1 MAQDFPGLPENIYEY
16 ENRFNYSVWTPNTSI
31 LMCNVPWDSSYRD
44 VVRFDS
50 DKERDAYFASRSVDG
65 YAFTLN
71 GLVYLRYGE
80 PIRVNAPFD
89 MVTRCNYM
97 VVKNPLQPVPPSG
110 DRQPDVFYYFV
121 SDAKYIAPNTTQ
133 VHVQLDVWMTYY
145 DRISF
150 DLCYVNKGHIGIANE
165 NSTVCNLSDY
175 LIDAE
180 GLNVGDEYEIVHQ
193 HYINLAP
200 VNEGKDPWFLF
211 MSTASLRSEWGSIE
225 APNLD
230 AAWGSNTG
238 GMSTGC
244 EIYVCD
250 STAFTNLMLRLS
262 EAPWISQC
270 ISYITVV
277 PHDFVNVNLSDPVE
291 VGNPPVTVYPLGVGT
306 IDPYDIAVDDVFR
319 NFNIDHRYRHL
330 LKFFTSPYTVME
342 LTYQNGGEIV
352 LKPECIGIDYGD
364 AQTMTLTVMSS
375 TIPPD
380 VRAVVLPKHYNRANG
395 EYDRAYLSMTG
406 SPYHTTAHV
415 YAGEGLD
422 MALFITNFPQLA
434 LTNNMYA
441 YYMAST
447 FHSRAYQFAAADWT
461 QQKSLTAA
469 QLSFNQS
476 GANMQNAWAN
486 QQVANQAN
494 WALSG
499 ISQEKNLW
507 NGTSSMIS
515 SGVGAVGN
523 LASGNFG
530 GAATDVANMA
540 LAGANTALN
549 ADWINRTTA
558 TQVGAA
564 TATTQNNIGLQGYM
578 RDTNYDYAVYAANGD
593 YETAIQSIQA
603 KVQDARLT
611 QPTTSGQNGGDI
623 FNGANGY
630 FGILI
635 KWKRL
640 KVNFMRQIGDFWLR
654 YGYYVNR
661 WIVPPADLK
670 CMENFT
676 YWKMQSVSL
685 STSEVPELFKESIRG
700 IFEKGV
706 TVWSDPDKMYKIDLA
721 DNEPVKGVRY

>member
-16 ENRFNYSVWTPNTSI
+16 ENRFNYSVWTPNTTI

-50 DKERDAYFASRSVDG
+50 DKERDAYFASRTSDG

-80 PIRVNAPFD
+80 PVRVNAPFD

-97 VVKNPLQPVPPSG
+97 VVKNSMQPISPTEG
-110 DRQPDVFYYFV
+110 RQPDVFYYFIN
-121 SDAKYIAPNTTQ
+121 DAKYLAPNTTQ
-133 VHVQLDVWMTYY
+133 VNVQLDVWMTYY
-145 DRISF
+145 GRINF
-150 DLCYVNKGHIGIANE
+150 NLCYVNKGHIGIANE
-165 NSTVCNLSDY
+165 NSTIDNLSDY
-175 LIDAE
+175 LTDAE
-180 GLNVGDEYEIVHQ
+180 GLNIGDEYEIADIAIDNFLNEPP
-193 HYINLAP
+193 YIVL
-200 VNEGKDPWFLF
+200 
-211 MSTASLRSEWGSIE
+211 MCTADLTAGFGTVSNPTLKTATGSINDGM
-225 APNLD
+225 PS
-230 AAWGSNTG
+230 GSAVYACN
-238 GMSTGC
+238 S
-244 EIYVCD
+244 ENFL
-250 STAFTNLMLRLS
+250 ALMGKLQD
-262 EAPWISQC
+262 APWVSQC
-270 ISYITVV
+270 ISMVTVV
-277 PHDFVNVNLSDPVE
+277 PARFVQNATNTTVAGIDVLAMPDSPAENIGSLNVPNVMAMFHIPE
-291 VGNPPVTVYPLGVGT
+291 
-306 IDPYDIAVDDVFR
+306 
-319 NFNIDHRYRHL
+319 RYRNL
-330 LKFFTSPYTVME
+330 LKFYTSPYCVIEMTG
-342 LTYQNGGEIV
+342 YNGGEVV
-352 LKPECIGIDYGD
+352 LKPECLELDNDGGISIF
-364 AQTMTLTVMSS
+364 TNTVVA
-375 TIPPD
+375 PPD
-380 VRAVVLPKHYNRANG
+380 IRAYSYVAGYNTANG
-395 EYDRAYLSMTG
+395 VGGSVDADYYLPSGGDPFPHSEYNE
-406 SPYHTTAHV
+406 
-415 YAGEGLD
+415 EGLD
-422 MALFITNFPQLA
+422 IAIQFSNFPQFSLVNNQYIYYLA
-434 LTNNMYA
+434 SNRNRL
-441 YYMAST
+441 
-447 FHSRAYQFAAADWT
+447 AYQFAAADWS

-507 NGTSSMIS
+507 NGASSMIS
-515 SGVGAVGN
+515 SGVGALGAA
-523 LASGNFG
+523 ASGNAG
-530 GAATDVANMA
+530 GAAAGVANMA

-593 YETAIQSIQA
+593 YETAIQGIQA

-611 QPTTSGQNGGDI
+611 QPSTSGQNGGDA
-623 FNGANGY
+623 FNFCKGY
-630 FGILI
+630 MGVRLKF
-635 KWKRL
+635 KRL
-640 KVNFMRQIGDFWLR
+640 KPNFMRQVGDFWLR

-670 CMENFT
+670 CMGNFT

-685 STSEVPELFKESIRG
+685 STSEVPELFKETIRG

-706 TVWSDPDKMYKIDLA
+706 TVWNDPDKMYKVDLA

>member
-110 DRQPDVFYYFV
+110 GRQPDVFYYFV
-121 SDAKYIAPNTTQ
+121 NDAKYIAPNTTQ
-133 VHVQLDVWMTYY
+133 VNVQLDVWMTYY

-165 NSTVCNLSDY
+165 NSTIYNLSEY
-175 LIDAE
+175 MTDAE
-180 GLNVGDEYEIVHQ
+180 GLNIGDEYEITDLAIDNFLNEPP
-193 HYINLAP
+193 YIVIMCTADLTAGFGSVSNPTLKTATGS
-200 VNEGKDPWFLF
+200 VNDGMPSGSAVYACTSGNFL
-211 MSTASLRSEWGSIE
+211 E
-225 APNLD
+225 
-230 AAWGSNTG
+230 
-238 GMSTGC
+238 
-244 EIYVCD
+244 
-250 STAFTNLMLRLS
+250 LMKKLQD
-262 EAPWISQC
+262 APWVSQC
-270 ISYITVV
+270 ISMVTVV
-277 PHDFVNVNLSDPVE
+277 PARFVQNATE
-291 VGNPPVTVYPLGVGT
+291 TTVAGIPM
-306 IDPYDIAVDDVFR
+306 FR
-319 NFNIDHRYRHL
+319 MPETPAENITSLHLMHVMDMFHIPERYKNL
-330 LKFFTSPYTVME
+330 LKFYTSPYCVIEMTA
-342 LTYQNGGEIV
+342 YNGGEIV
-352 LKPECIGIDYGD
+352 LKPECLQINSYQGQDSILIV
-364 AQTMTLTVMSS
+364 TETVVS
-375 TIPPD
+375 PPD
-380 VRAVVLPKHYNRANG
+380 IRGYSYVEGYNTANG
-395 EYDRAYLSMTG
+395 VGGSVDADYYLPSG
-406 SPYHTTAHV
+406 ESFPHSESNQ
-415 YAGEGLD
+415 EGLD
-422 MALFITNFPQLA
+422 IAIQFSNFPQFSLV
-434 LTNNMYA
+434 NNQYI
-441 YYMAST
+441 YYMASN
-447 FHSRAYQFAAADWT
+447 RNRLAYQFAAADWS

-507 NGTSSMIS
+507 NGASSMIS
-515 SGVGAVGN
+515 SGVGAVGS

-530 GAATDVANMA
+530 GAAADVANMA

-593 YETAIQSIQA
+593 YETAIQGIQA

-611 QPTTSGQNGGDI
+611 QPSTSGQNGGDA
-623 FNGANGY
+623 FNFCKGY
-630 FGILI
+630 MGVRLKF
-635 KWKRL
+635 KRL
-640 KVNFMRQIGDFWLR
+640 KLNFLRQVGDFWLR